1 MIEIV
6 DEPKAAGE
14 CSYKVVENGCIT
26 GWVEGLIP
34 SLGYVLPN
42 ILLNQGF
49 HEMFR
54 ESIISKENVGNK
66 PESVNLSFFL
76 WDIFEKRIGNI
87 MLYFLAEI
95 NFL

>member
-6 DEPKAAGE
+6 DEPKIAGE
-14 CSYKVVENGCIT
+14 CSYKVVENSCIA
-26 GWVEGLIP
+26 GRVEGLVP

-42 ILLNQGF
+42 VLLSQGF

-54 ESIISKENVGNK
+54 ESIISKENVGNE

-76 WDIFEKRIGNI
+76 GDVFEKRIGNI
-87 MLYFLAEI
+87 MLYFLGEI
-95 NFL
+95 NLL